1 MTQLTY
7 DEQQM
12 VAIYYAGSKVET
24 IAALEEM
31 QRVLGADEP
40 ELHTLTDAT
49 LQKLRSMTEEE
60 FENLDRIPDFGG
72 DSDE

>member
-1 MTQLTY
+1 MTPLTY

-12 VAIYYAGSKVET
+12 IAIYCAGSKAET

-31 QRVLGADEP
+31 QHVLGADEP
-40 ELHTLTDAT
+40 ELHTLTDTT

-60 FENLDRIPDFGG
+60 FENLDRIPDFDG
-72 DSDE
+72 SACE

>member
-1 MTQLTY
+1 MQS
-7 DEQQM
+7 
-12 VAIYYAGSKVET
+12 ANAKAET

>member
-12 VAIYYAGSKVET
+12 VAIYCAGSKAET

-31 QRVLGADEP
+31 QRVLGTDEP
-40 ELHTLTDAT
+40 ELHSLTNTT
-49 LQKLRSMTEEE
+49 LQKLRSMSEEE
-60 FENLDRIPDFGG
+60 FEDLDRIPDFGG